1 MIKHLWQK
9 EIQAELYTWKGM
21 LWLVIAAVLFSFT
34 SYLLLTNSELSLL
47 DQTELMWL
55 FGKVVI
61 AAALLVVTIDA
72 SILITNEFEH
82 ETLESLFL
90 APVTLPMFVLGKILS
105 SLTLWAAVLVVATPY
120 IIVISAGTHLAPA
133 FIGYVALLGTLGVL
147 GFTFLIFGI
156 SLFFR
161 SVRNSITTGLVILFV
176 FAIPALFATNLKNGI
191 VAQVFGRANP
201 IDNIFSALDNIL
213 VDYKTALL
221 SNWQFV
227 LPLLLFCVVTFLILI
242 FSMSRFEK
250 HGIIRTE

>member
-55 FGKVVI
+55 FSKIVI
-61 AAALLVVTIDA
+61 AAALLIVTIDA
-72 SILITNEFEH
+72 SLLITNEFEH

-161 SVRNSITTGLVILFV
+161 SVRNSITTGLIVLFV
-176 FAIPALFATNLKNGI
+176 FAVPALFAANLKNG
-191 VAQVFGRANP
+191 VAAQVFSRANP

-221 SNWQFV
+221 NNWQFI
-227 LPLLLFCVVTFLILI
+227 LPLLLFCAVTFLILI
-242 FSMSRFEK
+242 FSMTLFKKR
-250 HGIIRTE
+250 GIIRTE